1 MKPIQITTEFKFEPI
16 YSAFDTGRRWNGFIV
31 PAVDRR
37 TLAKIKQD
45 YKNSEGY
52 DEEEMKVFD
61 NLEMIDGKYIL
72 DIGWTWDEY
81 DEEEE
86 SEEHN
91 QEYLP
96 ILDSYNPITI
106 CETCNKVCGAY
117 GCGNEDC
124 KDYDPCGIYEE
135 TERDNMID
143 MLSEM

>member
-91 QEYLP
+91 QEYLV
-96 ILDSYNPITI
+96 LY
-106 CETCNKVCGAY
+106 AFHLY
-117 GCGNEDC
+117 
-124 KDYDPCGIYEE
+124 
-135 TERDNMID
+135 
-143 MLSEM
+143 